1 MDKESLPRWAWLLVG
16 LVVAA
21 IVSQAINLAVL
32 RPLGLPESFEVVT
45 TITLMSPVLIYVGI
59 WYDEHRQE
67 YWEHSRARIVG
78 DVLFVL
84 TGALLGSATVL
95 AMIVDTGWSR
105 LILDILAMFA
115 GFVAGW
121 ALFWWRNT
129 ELYRNEGGTR

>member
-21 IVSQAINLAVL
+21 IASQAINLAVL

-67 YWEHSRARIVG
+67 YWDHSRARIVG

-84 TGALLGSATVL
+84 MGALLGSATVL
-95 AMIVDTGWSR
+95 AMIVDTGWPR

>member
-1 MDKESLPRWAWLLVG
+1 MDKESLPRWAWLLAA
-16 LVVAA
+16 LIVAA
-21 IVSQAINLAVL
+21 IVSQLINLVL
-32 RPLGLPESFEVVT
+32 LHPIGLSEEFEVVT

-67 YWEHSRARIVG
+67 YWERSRGQIAG

-84 TGALLGSATVL
+84 VGALLGSATVL

-105 LILDILAMFA
+105 LILDIVAMFA
-115 GFVAGW
+115 GFVTGW

-129 ELYRNEGGTR
+129 ELYRDESGTR